1 MMMLYVYTF
10 FIYLLVA
17 VINSRAVLYM
27 NVSMEGL
34 FTLLM
39 SEKTITIMC
48 SCTTV
53 PRFLFFTINTPLPV
67 LSSLSERD
75 PQSLVQAHL
84 LIKRQGHYNT
94 TIELAD
100 IISLFQFTFQQM
112 EKFDKIM
119 NHLQSKFYET
129 LQIF

>member
-1 MMMLYVYTF
+1 MLYVYTF

-67 LSSLSERD
+67 LSSMLERD
-75 PQSLVQAHL
+75 HESLVQAHL
-84 LIKRQGHYNT
+84 LIKRQGNFNT
-94 TIELAD
+94 TMELAD

>member
-1 MMMLYVYTF
+1 M
-10 FIYLLVA
+10 
-17 VINSRAVLYM
+17 
-27 NVSMEGL
+27 
-34 FTLLM
+34 
-39 SEKTITIMC
+39 
-48 SCTTV
+48 
-53 PRFLFFTINTPLPV
+53 
-67 LSSLSERD
+67 LSSLLEGD

-84 LIKRQGHYNT
+84 LIKRQGDYNT
-94 TIELAD
+94 TMELAD